1 MINNDLVFARLNK
14 ITAAQTNLSEEV
26 RKVELALVEDALQ
39 LAQKLFGYVTEE
51 TALSQKFDR
60 ILQLK
65 EQFESEANILYQE
78 YESFVNA
85 TEQSYSEAESLTS
98 ELENAANALGIDPS
112 ELSAYDELVSAM
124 TSIEELADNLSTYIE
139 DDLFSFLG

>member
-1 MINNDLVFARLNK
+1 MIKNDAIFARFNK
-14 ITAAQTNLSEEV
+14 IEAAKANFATEA
-26 RKVELALVEDALQ
+26 RKVELALVDDALQ
-39 LAQKLFGYVTEE
+39 LAQKLFNYVTEE

-78 YESFVNA
+78 YESLKNA
-85 TEQSYSEAESLTS
+85 TEQAYSEAESLTS
-98 ELENAANALGIDPS
+98 ELENAANALGIEPS

-124 TSIEELADNLSTYIE
+124 TSTEEVADNVSTYME
-139 DDLFSFLG
+139 DDLFTFLG

>member
-1 MINNDLVFARLNK
+1 MISNDLVFARLNK

-26 RKVELALVEDALQ
+26 RKVELALVDDALQ
-39 LAQKLFGYVTEE
+39 LAQKLFNYVTEE

-65 EQFESEANILYQE
+65 EQFESEANVLYQE
-78 YESFVNA
+78 YESLKNA
-85 TEQSYSEAESLTS
+85 TEQAYSEAESLTS
-98 ELENAANALGIDPS
+98 ELENAANALGIEPS

-124 TSIEELADNLSTYIE
+124 TSVEEVADNVSTYME
-139 DDLFSFLG
+139 DDLFTFLG

>member
-1 MINNDLVFARLNK
+1 MITNDLVFARLNK